1 MADNEEAREKS
12 SSLVIIGW
20 MLILFD
26 ALVIFFLPAA
36 SRRGH
41 PAGFE
46 AVAVILALVG
56 LVLIVTGY
64 RSRRKAAS

>member
-12 SSLVIIGW
+12 SSLVVVGW
-20 MLILFD
+20 MLVLFD

-36 SRRGH
+36 IRRGH

-46 AVAVILALVG
+46 TVAVLLAVAG
-56 LVLIVTGY
+56 LVLIITGY
-64 RSRRKAAS
+64 RGRRKAVS